1 MFLVHNAMVVL
12 IALGLDALIGDPAR
26 VWRRLAHPV
35 IVAGAAIGG
44 LDKRLNR
51 LELDERVRRRRG
63 VLALIVLLSGAA
75 AVGFLLTWTFGG
87 IPYGVLIE
95 GTIAS
100 ILIAQRSLYTH
111 VAAVRA
117 GFEAGGLAAARE
129 AVSMIVGRDPKR
141 LDQAGVSRAAIE
153 SCAENFSDGVVAP
166 AFWCLL
172 LGLPGLFAYR
182 ALNTADSMI
191 GHKTERH
198 LAFGRA
204 SARLDDWA
212 NFIPARLSGLMIVIA
227 AALTGRSAKAALSAM
242 RRDAR
247 LHASPNAG
255 WPEAAMAGALDVA
268 LLGPTVYDGETD
280 DKPWLNFE
288 GRHALAAAD
297 VTRSLRVFR
306 LACGLHALAYGVVAA
321 VALALSA

>member
-63 VLALIVLLSGAA
+63 VWALIVLLSGAA

-87 IPYGVLIE
+87 LPYGVLIE

-117 GFEAGGLAAARE
+117 AFEAGGLAAARE

-172 LGLPGLFAYR
+172 LGLPGLFAYK

-255 WPEAAMAGALDVA
+255 WPEAAMGGALGIA
-268 LLGPTVYDGETD
+268 LGGPRIYSGAVVDDPWMNAGGRETATPSD
-280 DKPWLNFE
+280 I
-288 GRHALAAAD
+288 AAALKLFCWAC
-297 VTRSLRVFR
+297 VVHAAMIAAILGAASL
-306 LACGLHALAYGVVAA
+306 VV
-321 VALALSA
+321 

>member
-63 VLALIVLLSGAA
+63 VWALIVLLSGAA

-117 GFEAGGLAAARE
+117 AFEAGGLAAARE

-172 LGLPGLFAYR
+172 LGLPGLFAYK

-212 NFIPARLSGLMIVIA
+212 NFVPARLSGLMIVIA

-255 WPEAAMAGALDVA
+255 WPEAAMGGALGIA
-268 LLGPTVYDGETD
+268 LGGPRIYSGAVVDDPWMNAGGRETATPSD
-280 DKPWLNFE
+280 I
-288 GRHALAAAD
+288 AAALKLFCWAC
-297 VTRSLRVFR
+297 VVHAAMIAAILGAASL
-306 LACGLHALAYGVVAA
+306 VV
-321 VALALSA
+321 

>member
-63 VLALIVLLSGAA
+63 VWALIVLLSGAA

-117 GFEAGGLAAARE
+117 AFEAGGLAAARE

-172 LGLPGLFAYR
+172 LGLPGLFAYK

-255 WPEAAMAGALDVA
+255 WPEAAMGGALGIA
-268 LLGPTVYDGETD
+268 LGGPRIYSGAVVDDPWMNVGGRETATPSD
-280 DKPWLNFE
+280 I
-288 GRHALAAAD
+288 AAALKLFCWAC
-297 VTRSLRVFR
+297 VVHAAMIAATLGAASL
-306 LACGLHALAYGVVAA
+306 VV
-321 VALALSA
+321 

>member
-63 VLALIVLLSGAA
+63 VWALIVLISGAA
-75 AVGFLLTWTFGG
+75 AVGFLLSWTFGG
-87 IPYGVLIE
+87 VPYGVLIE
-95 GTIAS
+95 GAIAS
-100 ILIAQRSLYTH
+100 ILIAQRSLFTH

-117 GFEAGGLAAARE
+117 AFEAGGLAAARQ

-141 LDQAGVSRAAIE
+141 LDEAGVSRAAIE

-172 LGLPGLFAYR
+172 LGLPGLFAYK

-198 LAFGRA
+198 LAFGWA

-212 NFIPARLSGLMIVIA
+212 NFIPARLSGLMIVAA
-227 AALTGRSAKAALSAM
+227 AALSGRSARAGLSAM

-247 LHASPNAG
+247 RHASPNAG
-255 WPEAAMAGALDVA
+255 WPEAAMGGALGIA
-268 LLGPTVYDGETD
+268 LGGPRIYSGAVVD
-280 DKPWLNFE
+280 DPWMNAG
-288 GRHALAAAD
+288 GREAATPSDISAALKLFCSACVVHAAMI
-297 VTRSLRVFR
+297 
-306 LACGLHALAYGVVAA
+306 AA
-321 VALALSA
+321 VLGAASLVV

>member
-63 VLALIVLLSGAA
+63 VWALIVLLSGAA

-117 GFEAGGLAAARE
+117 AFEAGGLAAARE

-172 LGLPGLFAYR
+172 LGLPGLFAYK

-255 WPEAAMAGALDVA
+255 WPEAAMGGALGIA
-268 LLGPTVYDGETD
+268 LGGPRIYSGAVVDDPWMNAGGRETATPSD
-280 DKPWLNFE
+280 I
-288 GRHALAAAD
+288 AAALKLFCWAC
-297 VTRSLRVFR
+297 VVHAAMIAAILGAASL
-306 LACGLHALAYGVVAA
+306 VV
-321 VALALSA
+321 

>member
-63 VLALIVLLSGAA
+63 VWALIVLLSGAA

-117 GFEAGGLAAARE
+117 AFGAGGLAAARE

-172 LGLPGLFAYR
+172 LGLPGLFAYK

-227 AALTGRSAKAALSAM
+227 AALTGRSAKAALIAM

-255 WPEAAMAGALDVA
+255 WPEAAMGGALGIA
-268 LLGPTVYDGETD
+268 LGGPRIYSGAVVDDPWMNAGGRETATPSD
-280 DKPWLNFE
+280 I
-288 GRHALAAAD
+288 AAALKLFCWAC
-297 VTRSLRVFR
+297 VVHAAMIAAILGAASL
-306 LACGLHALAYGVVAA
+306 VV
-321 VALALSA
+321 